1 MPPLPAPRLVA
12 GTPQRNSA
20 VFQSDS
26 SIGSSV
32 DIAMEGTLLKRGRRV
47 RKHWNERYFT
57 LSDSTLS
64 YTLSKQDSQI
74 RGSFSITNGKCSIGS
89 LYMDQRINGTSKE
102 LLYCIR
108 IDFDDDQVDPHNLT
122 VTSSDHD
129 APSTPAPNMQSTST
143 LQNTSLEED
152 EEGEHSERKRLQ
164 FRRGRSSKKKVT
176 ETPNAEAVADPH
188 QSQTPGRLSPKRRSL
203 VPPSQPGDGEGG
215 PCLPSLLDEG
225 TGEFHVSASRSY
237 FQEQQLH
244 EQQRMHTHYKEAQ
257 KQHKKEVRKKIADGS
272 KWAAAAG
279 AAVAVGILTA
289 GVGLMAGLVFLGA
302 GAAAGGTGVVGG
314 AAYHTMKK
322 KAQLVIA
329 SGSYAEARRW
339 KAALDACLVSEKIG
353 DSTWGQRFVMD
364 GRSAKTA
371 LLPTELHA
379 NRSGELSEGE
389 MSPRGVT
396 GHFDDGNAVVDPGAQ
411 WQPVEEGYYTL
422 LGCSGLRVFREERH
436 ASHQSRLSVKES
448 ACLPLKAQ
456 IVLTAS
462 ALEAFF
468 CLMSFARVPSNGR
481 TQPTSGQRAS
491 FRVVE
496 RMDDN
501 TDIIHLFFRPIFLL
515 PSWTSPR
522 DYCLYRYW
530 RYDPDGSYVI
540 CFDSVKHDKCPPHP
554 EYTRGDMHGVYNI
567 APRKRTRP
575 GMEGIGE
582 ECLLTCVVQVD
593 PRGWIPRS
601 FLYGYSESFG
611 ISALL
616 QMLDIKDALDHER
629 FVPVHVDNTTSLSTQ
644 RRHATYQL
652 HSEED
657 PINYDFNYASQ
668 EDHNP
673 AEKSSSIASFPPP
686 LPHHKWAQPDANS
699 FRVRGKDYKTDKVKI
714 NAGSSIGRLF
724 AVDVV
729 RVDEP
734 FYSGLSLHPTERI
747 QLALERER
755 RLLAKGSPSDIPPFV
770 FLVNI
775 ILPGPPFYHGAF
787 YYAVDDM
794 SCINGTD
801 GTPSSKLAQRFFF
814 GNDDRFRDRTFKLIP
829 TIVEGNFVVKKAVG
843 STPAI
848 MGTKLAQR
856 YVQNDRFF
864 EVILDCGSSSVATG
878 VIRLSLGYA
887 KTLVVDMGFLLEGDT
902 EEYLPERIFGCVRM
916 KHPYFGTLLRKVEPV
931 VTEG

>member
-1 MPPLPAPRLVA
+1 M
-12 GTPQRNSA
+12 
-20 VFQSDS
+20 
-26 SIGSSV
+26 
-32 DIAMEGTLLKRGRRV
+32 
-47 RKHWNERYFT
+47 
-57 LSDSTLS
+57 
-64 YTLSKQDSQI
+64 
-74 RGSFSITNGKCSIGS
+74 
-89 LYMDQRINGTSKE
+89 
-102 LLYCIR
+102 
-108 IDFDDDQVDPHNLT
+108 
-122 VTSSDHD
+122 
-129 APSTPAPNMQSTST
+129 
-143 LQNTSLEED
+143 
-152 EEGEHSERKRLQ
+152 
-164 FRRGRSSKKKVT
+164 
-176 ETPNAEAVADPH
+176 
-188 QSQTPGRLSPKRRSL
+188 
-203 VPPSQPGDGEGG
+203 
-215 PCLPSLLDEG
+215 
-225 TGEFHVSASRSY
+225 
-237 FQEQQLH
+237 
-244 EQQRMHTHYKEAQ
+244 
-257 KQHKKEVRKKIADGS
+257 
-272 KWAAAAG
+272 
-279 AAVAVGILTA
+279 
-289 GVGLMAGLVFLGA
+289 
-302 GAAAGGTGVVGG
+302 VGG

-329 SGSYAEARRW
+329 STSYAEARRW
-339 KAALDACLVSEKIG
+339 KASLDACLVSEKIG

-371 LLPTELHA
+371 LLPTEIYSI
-379 NRSGELSEGE
+379 RSGDMSDGE
-389 MSPRGVT
+389 MSPRGVA
-396 GHFDDGNAVVDPGAQ
+396 GHFDDGTAVVDPGAQ

-436 ASHQSRLSVKES
+436 ASQQSRLSVKES
-448 ACLPLKAQ
+448 ACHPLKAQ
-456 IVLTAS
+456 MVLMAS

-481 TQPTSGQRAS
+481 SQPISGQRAS

-501 TDIIHLFFRPIFLL
+501 TDIIHLFFRPVFLL

-540 CFDSVKHDKCPPHP
+540 CFDSVKHEKCPPNP

-575 GMEGIGE
+575 GSEGIVE

-601 FLYGYSESFG
+601 FFSVYSESFG

-616 QMLDIKDALDHER
+616 QMLDFKDALDHER
-629 FVPVHVDNTTSLSTQ
+629 FVPVHVDSTTLPSTQ
-644 RRHATYQL
+644 RRHTTYQ
-652 HSEED
+652 HHTDED
-657 PINYDFNYASQ
+657 HINYDFNYASQ
-668 EDHNP
+668 EDHNS

-699 FRVRGKDYKTDKVKI
+699 FRIRGKDYKSDKVKI

-755 RLLAKGSPSDIPPFV
+755 RLLAKGTPSDIPPFV

-775 ILPGPPFYHGAF
+775 ILPGPPFYHGVF

-794 SCINGTD
+794 SCIDGTD
-801 GTPSSKLAQRFFF
+801 GTPSSKLSQRFFF
-814 GNDDRFRDRTFKLIP
+814 GDDDRFRDRTFKLIP

-887 KTLVVDMGFLLEGDT
+887 KTLVVDMGFLLEGDA

-916 KHPYFGTLLRKVEPV
+916 KHPYFGPQLRKVEPV
-931 VTEG
+931 ATEG

>member
-1 MPPLPAPRLVA
+1 
-12 GTPQRNSA
+12 
-20 VFQSDS
+20 
-26 SIGSSV
+26 
-32 DIAMEGTLLKRGRRV
+32 
-47 RKHWNERYFT
+47 
-57 LSDSTLS
+57 
-64 YTLSKQDSQI
+64 
-74 RGSFSITNGKCSIGS
+74 
-89 LYMDQRINGTSKE
+89 MDQQRLNGQTSKE

-108 IDFDDDQVDPHNLT
+108 IDFDDDQVAPAALAHEVITASHN
-122 VTSSDHD
+122 HD
-129 APSTPAPNMQSTST
+129 APSTPAPNNNPSTSSSSLAL
-143 LQNTSLEED
+143 LQTPSSPHDD
-152 EEGEHSERKRLQ
+152 EELEPTTERKRLQ
-164 FRRGRSSKKKVT
+164 FRRTKSKKKVPD
-176 ETPNAEAVADPH
+176 TPEVEARVYSHDKK
-188 QSQTPGRLSPKRRSL
+188 TPIRTSPRRRPL
-203 VPPSQPGDGEGG
+203 VPSSLGDEDEGG
-215 PCLPSLLDEG
+215 PYLPTLLDDSNVEG
-225 TGEFHVSASRSY
+225 HVPTTRSY

-244 EQQRMHTHYKEAQ
+244 EQQRMHTHYEEAL
-257 KQHKKEVRKKIADGS
+257 KRHRKEVRKKIADGG
-272 KWAAAAG
+272 KLVAAAG
-279 AAVAVGILTA
+279 AAVTLGVLTA
-289 GVGLMAGLVFLGA
+289 GVGLVAGLVFLGA

-329 SGSYAEARRW
+329 SASYNEARRW

-371 LLPTELHA
+371 LLPTEIHTV
-379 NRSGELSEGE
+379 RTGDMSEGE
-389 MSPRGVT
+389 MSPRGVA
-396 GHFDDGNAVVDPGAQ
+396 GHFDDGHVVVDPGAQ
-411 WQPVEEGYYTL
+411 WQPIEEGYCTL
-422 LGCSGLRVFREERH
+422 LGCKGLRVFREERH
-436 ASHQSRLSVKES
+436 PSHQSRLSVKES
-448 ACLPLKAQ
+448 ACHPLKAQ
-456 IVLTAS
+456 TVLNAS

-468 CLMSFARVPSNGR
+468 CLMSCARVPSDGR
-481 TQPTSGQRAS
+481 IQPNSGQRAS

-522 DYCLYRYW
+522 DFCLYRYW

-540 CFDSVKHDKCPPHP
+540 CFDSISHKKCPPNP
-554 EYTRGDMHGVYNI
+554 DYTRGDMHGVYTI
-567 APRKRTRP
+567 APRKRSRP
-575 GMEGIGE
+575 GAEGIGE

-601 FLYGYSESFG
+601 FFSGYSESFG

-616 QMLDIKDALDHER
+616 QMLDIKDALDHDR
-629 FVPVHVDNTTSLSTQ
+629 FVPVHVDNAALLTTQ
-644 RRHATYQL
+644 RRHTTHHH

-657 PINYDFNYASQ
+657 HINYDFNYSSH
-668 EDHNP
+668 EDHNT
-673 AEKSSSIASFPPP
+673 ARNLSSIASFPPP
-686 LPHHKWAQPDANS
+686 LPHHKWVQPDANS

-747 QLALERER
+747 QLALEREKQ
-755 RLLAKGSPSDIPPFV
+755 LLAKGSPSDIPPFV

-775 ILPGPPFYHGAF
+775 VLPGPPFYHGAF

-794 SCINGTD
+794 SSINGTD
-801 GTPSSKLAQRFFF
+801 GTPSSKLCQRFFF
-814 GNDDRFRDRTFKLIP
+814 GEDDSFRDRTFKLIP
-829 TIVEGNFVVKKAVG
+829 TIIEGNFVVKKAVG

-848 MGTKLAQR
+848 MGTKLAQH

-864 EVILDCGSSSVATG
+864 EVILDRGSSSVATG

-887 KTLVVDMGFLLEGDT
+887 KTLVVDMGFLLEGDA

-916 KHPYFGTLLRKVEPV
+916 KHPYFGTQLRKVEPPPV
-931 VTEG
+931 ADVEG